1 MHLGRRTLKPTNQ
14 LAVGR
19 ILGPTIGQNDH
30 AGQGASGG
38 SAKNL
43 IKSGTDPGPPAIR
56 FTQLHRRFGWH
67 AGFIDV
73 RFRAFIQID
82 DTLAEG
88 GVEFLTR
95 AGKGAHVEPSRERC
109 LYGS

>member
-19 ILGPTIGQNDH
+19 IFGPTIGQNDH

-82 DTLAEG
+82 DTLAESHPDDPAFI
-88 GVEFLTR
+88 GV
-95 AGKGAHVEPSRERC
+95 GAP
-109 LYGS
+109 